1 MLREAGLGGG
11 CFLIADKQHLKPFIY
26 SDYYKEQTLKRAK
39 EKKGHNAKLTSFQK
53 KILQVSTWTYFLII
67 KLCIWAA

>member
-1 MLREAGLGGG
+1 MGGR

-26 SDYYKEQTLKRAK
+26 SDYYKERTLKRAE

-53 KILQVSTWTYFLII
+53 NILQVSI
-67 KLCIWAA
+67 